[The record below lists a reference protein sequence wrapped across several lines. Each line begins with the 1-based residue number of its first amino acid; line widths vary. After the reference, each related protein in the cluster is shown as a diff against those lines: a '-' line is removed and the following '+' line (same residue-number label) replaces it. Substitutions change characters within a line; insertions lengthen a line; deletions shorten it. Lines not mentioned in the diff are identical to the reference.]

1 IYSIPLF
8 NKTPYHTSALSGE
21 AWLLELIGGHPERMK
36 TQLGMRL
43 TGLSVRHVGERFQ
56 HANETISR
64 YVSPTPHCLVDAQ
77 LNVHRYFHL
86 ILLTLSSSPLYFPFF
101 EGALGAMDGS
111 HFACCPSSLEH
122 QYARDRK

>member
-1 IYSIPLF
+1 V
-8 NKTPYHTSALSGE
+8 
-21 AWLLELIGGHPERMK
+21 
-36 TQLGMRL
+36 

-64 YVSPTPHCLVDAQ
+64 Y
-77 LNVHRYFHL
+77 FHL
-86 ILLTLSSSPLYFPFF
+86 ILFTLSSSPFYQKYVHLPRASDPTPPEILNNPKYFPFF

-111 HFACCPSSLEH
+111 HFACCPSSLER